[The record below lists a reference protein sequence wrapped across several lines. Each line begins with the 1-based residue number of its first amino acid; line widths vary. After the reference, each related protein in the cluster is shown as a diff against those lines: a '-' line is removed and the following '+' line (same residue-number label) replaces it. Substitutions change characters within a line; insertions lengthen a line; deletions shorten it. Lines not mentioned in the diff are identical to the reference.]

1 MEFSEGMKKELTA
14 TGAQSVLT
22 GAAAVGVDNP
32 SNKKGAA
39 AIKDQSGGK
48 EPKAKGKAKEKAKG
62 KADSTPGNKP
72 APTVDKVAKA
82 LKECHETKKI
92 FAAATASAVDIS
104 NAIENEA
111 AWQMWVTD
119 GVKQQLKQ
127 EVAKVQACLSPFHR
141 DFVRTSDQKV
151 AYWKNIKD
159 EAVLITEFRNFA
171 KARGAFEHMLN
182 FCQKL
187 NRSHKEMSQL

>member
-1 MEFSEGMKKELTA
+1 
-14 TGAQSVLT
+14 
-22 GAAAVGVDNP
+22 
-32 SNKKGAA
+32 
-39 AIKDQSGGK
+39 
-48 EPKAKGKAKEKAKG
+48 
-62 KADSTPGNKP
+62 
-72 APTVDKVAKA
+72 
-82 LKECHETKKI
+82 
-92 FAAATASAVDIS
+92 
-104 NAIENEA
+104 
-111 AWQMWVTD
+111 MWVTD